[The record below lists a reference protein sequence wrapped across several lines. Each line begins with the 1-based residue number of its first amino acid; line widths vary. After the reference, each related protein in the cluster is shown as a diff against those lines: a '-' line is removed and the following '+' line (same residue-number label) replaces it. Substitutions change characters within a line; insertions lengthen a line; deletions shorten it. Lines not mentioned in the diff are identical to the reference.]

1 MADVELRAQFIDGAS
16 AGIEKV
22 SDSLK
27 ELGAAYLGF
36 EGIKK
41 LFENITEAQEAIL
54 ELDRLFRSFGDTVGV
69 TKQEMIDYA
78 TAIQNSTALSDEA
91 VLKGQAALL
100 KYASITG
107 EQFKQ
112 VRDLAVDVAATM
124 GGDVAGAA
132 DQLGRALEN
141 PLQGMRIL
149 RQLGIVLSPEQQELA
164 KNMVETGRAAQV
176 QAFLLAELEKRYK
189 GAAEEATNTLG
200 GALKQLKNRFSD
212 AFEGQGADVDG
223 LIAKIKEL
231 ADTLS
236 SEQMRSSMS
245 TLVQGIITFTGW
257 LAKAVE
263 YSVELAKTLGEAAAK
278 FVTGVSDNRVEQIR
292 QEIGIRENRIK
303 GGRYTKAQDDADR
316 AAIALLSKELND
328 AINDA
333 VGGEVSTD
341 RKRITS
347 SGTNARPAGLI
358 GPILETAEE
367 AKKRRAKELQDLID
381 SIQADVDLFNKADD
395 ATKTVAEKNE
405 AAINEF
411 IANLKIAT
419 KDITLSNQEAID
431 RGIEFLQEDLD
442 NAAKNA
448 SARRVTLPK
457 EEITEY
463 QRLARDAAKS
473 IQSAFADMFYNM
485 GQGANN
491 FLKDMLNVF
500 KRILAEALALDLA
513 KALKLDQLGKA
524 GGGGGGGG
532 SVFGSILGGV
542 IGAFFGHAGGTSQ
555 LSGPA
560 IVGERGPE
568 LFIPPGFGGS
578 IVPNYALGGAGV
590 NYSPITN
597 ISAAPETDMNKLS
610 AIISINNDRQ
620 RAEIMRMLYDN
631 GFGRMR

>member
-16 AGIEKV
+16 EGIAHV
-22 SDSLK
+22 ADSLK

-41 LFENITEAQEAIL
+41 LVENITEAQESIL
-54 ELDRLFRSFGDTVGV
+54 ELDRLFRSFGDTVNV
-69 TKQEMIDYA
+69 SKQDMIDYA
-78 TAIQNSTALSDEA
+78 TAIQESTALTDDA

-100 KYASITG
+100 KYTSITG
-107 EQFKQ
+107 EEFKR
-112 VRDLAVDVAATM
+112 VRDIAVDLGAEM

-132 DQLGRALEN
+132 DLLGRALEN
-141 PLQGMRIL
+141 PLQGLRIL

-164 KNMVETGRAAQV
+164 KNMIETGRAAQV
-176 QAFLLAELEKRYK
+176 QAFLLEELEKRLK
-189 GAAEEATNTLG
+189 GTAKEGAETLG
-200 GALKQLKNRFSD
+200 GALTQLKNALSD
-212 AFEGQGADVDG
+212 AFKGQGADVDG
-223 LIAKIKEL
+223 LTKSIK
-231 ADTLS
+231 TLS
-236 SEQMRSSMS
+236 EEVSKPEFREVLGD
-245 TLVQGIITFTGW
+245 LVKLFVGLTTI
-257 LAKAVE
+257 LARTVGLMGEFISKIQELSANSKAIRVLTNLIPG
-263 YSVELAKTLGEAAAK
+263 VGALRGLGDIADLIANK
-278 FVTGVSDNRVEQIR
+278 SGGT
-292 QEIGIRENRIK
+292 K
-303 GGRYTKAQDDADR
+303 GGSSVVPGQGDDGGLR
-316 AAIALLSKELND
+316 SFLSK
-328 AINDA
+328 IYGK
-333 VGGEVSTD
+333 GG
-341 RKRITS
+341 
-347 SGTNARPAGLI
+347 GLS
-358 GPILETAEE
+358 GPILETPEE

-524 GGGGGGGG
+524 GGGGSGGGG

-578 IVPNYALGGAGV
+578 IVPNYALGGTGV

-597 ISAAPETDMNKLS
+597 ISAAPETDMSKLS